1 MTATIGANGELFPYP
16 EAGETGWG
24 PDGTNWAIA
33 VSQALTKLG
42 LGGSTTP
49 KAILNIVSTTAG
61 ILVPRMTS
69 LQRDAMFPV
78 TDTSYR
84 GLMIYNLDLDFYQIY
99 DGTAW
104 ISPTSIM
111 AMTAG
116 TVPVADG
123 TGNALVN
130 SPMTVAGTKVTQ
142 DGAMD
147 ITGVAGLLGGANLNS
162 QKITSLLAGT
172 AGTDAVNKTQLDANT
187 PSSLGLQSG
196 TVAGSGA
203 GSAYTATVSL
213 PSTGT
218 WLLFFRASISPFG
231 ASVLYA
237 KDTNWGGSV
246 LMRNDNDGASGISF
260 GSFVLKTGVS
270 SIDIYYST
278 DSTNLN
284 GTVDTIYYT
293 AIRIA

>member
-147 ITGVAGLLGGANLNS
+147 ITGVAGLLGGATLNS
-162 QKITSLLAGT
+162 QKINNLLAGT
-172 AGTDAVNKTQLDANT
+172 ASTDAVNKAQMDAGDT
-187 PSSLGLQSG
+187 AAALYTKIVTG
-196 TVAGSGA
+196 T
-203 GSAYTATVSL
+203 GSAPAGTQIKMSWFESTLDGSSSCTFAHGLGSNILFVMAAVN
-213 PSTGT
+213 STGS
-218 WLLFFRASISPFG
+218 WLQYNIGSATGSLQHNDTDIFFVSI
-231 ASVLYA
+231 Y
-237 KDTNWGGSV
+237 GGTPPV
-246 LMRNDNDGASGISF
+246 KFLVF
-260 GSFVLKTGVS
+260 HK
-270 SIDIYYST
+270 
-278 DSTNLN
+278 
-284 GTVDTIYYT
+284 
-293 AIRIA
+293 

>member
-78 TDTSYR
+78 PDSSYR
-84 GLMIYNLDLDFYQIY
+84 GLMIFNLDVDFYQIY

-111 AMTAG
+111 SMTAN

-130 SPMTVAGTKVTQ
+130 SPMTVSGTKVTQ
-142 DGAMD
+142 TGAMD

-172 AGTDAVNKTQLDANT
+172 AGTDAVNKTQMDAGDIPGNFTKIVTGGSRAPTGTQVKMSWFEGTLD
-187 PSSLGLQSG
+187 
-196 TVAGSGA
+196 GSG
-203 GSAYTATVSL
+203 
-213 PSTGT
+213 
-218 WLLFFRASISPFG
+218 SISLAHSLTTNILAVLPFLG
-231 ASVLYA
+231 PLGGSNEFVMYRQTSTYSQTLYFTDSVLGY
-237 KDTNWGGSV
+237 DTNNGTYFG
-246 LMRNDNDGASGISF
+246 SGIKF
-260 GSFVLKTGVS
+260 LVLHK
-270 SIDIYYST
+270 
-278 DSTNLN
+278 
-284 GTVDTIYYT
+284 
-293 AIRIA
+293 

>member
-1 MTATIGANGELFPYP
+1 MPSTIGANGELFPYP

-49 KAILNIVSTTAG
+49 KAVLNIVSTTAG

-111 AMTAG
+111 SMTG
-116 TVPVADG
+116 NTIPVANAS
-123 TGNALVN
+123 GNALVN

-142 DGAMD
+142 AGAMD
-147 ITGVAGLLGGANLNS
+147 ITGAAGLLGGANLNS

-172 AGTDAVNKTQLDANT
+172 AGTDAVNKTQMDAADTAAALYMAVTTGASRAPANT
-187 PSSLGLQSG
+187 QVKISWYEGTTTSGGSINFNHGLGSNILAFTAYIKNSAQSYYYEVD
-196 TVAGSGA
+196 TN
-203 GSAYTATVSL
+203 
-213 PSTGT
+213 
-218 WLLFFRASISPFG
+218 IG
-231 ASVLYA
+231 ASQKRYDDTQLSVALPDAGQYGSQPYRVLVWH
-237 KDTNWGGSV
+237 K
-246 LMRNDNDGASGISF
+246 
-260 GSFVLKTGVS
+260 
-270 SIDIYYST
+270 
-278 DSTNLN
+278 
-284 GTVDTIYYT
+284 
-293 AIRIA
+293 

>member
-130 SPMTVAGTKVTQ
+130 SPMTVSGTKVTQ
-142 DGAMD
+142 TGAMD
-147 ITGVAGLLGGANLNS
+147 ITGVTGLLGGANLNS
-162 QKITSLLAGT
+162 QKINNLLAGT
-172 AGTDAVNKTQLDANT
+172 ASTDAVNKAQMDAGDTAAALSVLITAGTGRAPTNT
-187 PSSLGLQSG
+187 PVKMTWVEGTTTIGGTIDYSHGLGSNVLGFTAYIKNSG
-196 TVAGSGA
+196 QTYYYEIDLNAALSG
-203 GSAYTATVSL
+203 YKRFDDTKCQI
-213 PSTGT
+213 
-218 WLLFFRASISPFG
+218 SIPF
-231 ASVLYA
+231 
-237 KDTNWGGSV
+237 
-246 LMRNDNDGASGISF
+246 ASGY
-260 GSFVLKTGVS
+260 GSQPYRLLIFHT
-270 SIDIYYST
+270 
-278 DSTNLN
+278 
-284 GTVDTIYYT
+284 
-293 AIRIA
+293 